1 MFNLINVS
9 INFEP
14 DWATIIGIIVTNFEP
29 DWATII
35 GIIATLTI
43 IGLFLYKLKYMQ
55 RKLLKAKVEAAYKNV
70 QMVCEPETLNPAKP
84 GNPHAMKKI
93 ARDYINPL
101 IKEFRKV
108 GFNPP
113 SDCDISDDS
122 LKMWFKFLAQL
133 RKDYY

>member
-9 INFEP
+9 INFEQ
-14 DWATIIGIIVTNFEP
+14 DWAAII
-29 DWATII
+29 A
-35 GIIATLTI
+35 IIATLII
-43 IGLFLYKLKYMQ
+43 IGLSLYKLKYYMQ
-55 RKLLKAKVEAAYKNV
+55 RKRLKPKVEAAYEKV

-122 LKMWFKFLAQL
+122 LKMWFNFLARL
-133 RKDYY
+133 RIDYY